1 MTIFVSNFAPPVAI
15 ALVVVSALSVPA
27 ARAQA
32 PQTPPVDVAMPLVRT
47 VTDFDT
53 YTGRFEAVERVEL
66 RARVAGYLDHVGFED
81 GETVEQGSLL
91 FRIDRRPFEAVVA
104 RAEAALAAAKAS
116 RDLAMIELDRAET
129 LAQRNVGTVQEV
141 DRARASVAEA
151 EAQVQVAEAE
161 LRSAELDLAF
171 TEIRAPFTG
180 RISDRKVDPGN
191 LIAGGST
198 QPTLLAVILS
208 TDPIYFSFTVSEAD
222 FLRYVRLA
230 RAGSRPSSRTTANP
244 VSVRLMDEDSFRH
257 EGVME
262 FVNNELDPNSGTM
275 TGRAVIAN
283 ETGFLV
289 PGTFGRIRLPGSG
302 PYEAMLIPEEA
313 VLSDQARKIV
323 LVVDGEGKVG
333 QRQVTVGP
341 MYQGLRVVRDGL
353 KPDDKVI
360 VAGVQRARAGQSVTA
375 NEVPLSLQGE

>member
-1 MTIFVSNFAPPVAI
+1 MTIFVWNFARPI
-15 ALVVVSALSVPA
+15 ALALAVISALAVPA
-27 ARAQA
+27 AKAQA
-32 PQTPPVDVAMPLVRT
+32 PQTPPVDVAKPLVRT

-81 GETVEQGSLL
+81 GETVEQGRLL
-91 FRIDRRPFEAVVA
+91 FRIDQRPFEAVAA
-104 RAEAALAAAKAS
+104 RAEAALSAAKAS
-116 RDLAMIELDRAET
+116 RDLAMIELDRAAT

-141 DRARASVAEA
+141 DRASASVAEA

-180 RISDRKVDPGN
+180 RISDHKVDPGN

-208 TDPIYFSFTVSEAD
+208 THPIYFSFTFSEAD

-262 FVNNELDPNSGTM
+262 FENNELDPNSGTM

-353 KPDDKVI
+353 GPDDKVI
-360 VAGVQRARAGQSVTA
+360 VAGVQRARVGQSVIA